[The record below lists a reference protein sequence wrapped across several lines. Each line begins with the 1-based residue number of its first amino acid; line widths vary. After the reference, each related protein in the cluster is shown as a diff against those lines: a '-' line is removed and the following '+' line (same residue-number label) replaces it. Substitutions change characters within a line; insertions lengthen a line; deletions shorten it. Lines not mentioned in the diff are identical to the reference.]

1 MDLIFEKKGHIAYV
15 TLNRPEKHNAIGS
28 EMGRLLLEAWEEY
41 RDDRNLRC
49 AIITGNGK
57 SFCSGAD
64 LGDITPLFTGSK
76 IPKNEFEKKLV
87 EDPSFRGVPFLISG
101 WLHKPVVAAI
111 NGSAIAGGMEFLYG
125 ADIRVASS
133 EAKFGLQEVKWAVF
147 PSGGSTVKLPRQMT
161 YCQAMEL
168 MLTGELISAEKA
180 LAYGFLNKVVAPSK
194 VMEEAE
200 RYAHV
205 ISKNGPLAVAAVKES
220 VMKSWG
226 MPLQEALEIE
236 KSVVEERV
244 HKSKDA
250 REGPRAFKEKREPN
264 YIGE

>member
-1 MDLIFEKKGHIAYV
+1 MDLLFEKKKHIAYL
-15 TLNRPEKHNAIGS
+15 TLNRPEKHNAINI
-28 EMGRLLLEAWEEY
+28 EMGRLLREAWEEY
-41 RDDRNLRC
+41 RDDKNLRC
-49 AIITGNGK
+49 AILTGKGK

-64 LGDITPLFTGSK
+64 LGDITPLFTGAK
-76 IPKNEFEKKLV
+76 KPQNEFEESMV
-87 EDPSFRGVPFLISG
+87 NDPDSRGIPLLMSG

-125 ADIRVASS
+125 TDIRVASS

-147 PSGGSTVKLPRQMT
+147 PSGGSSVKLPRQMT

-168 MLTGELISAEKA
+168 MLTGELISAERA
-180 LAYGFLNKVVAPSK
+180 LELGFVNKVVAPQN
-194 VMEEAE
+194 VMEEAK
-200 RYAHV
+200 RYADI

-226 MPLQEALEIE
+226 KPLQEALQIE
-236 KSVVEERV
+236 KDIVERRV

-250 REGPRAFKEKREPN
+250 REGPRAFKEKRPPI
-264 YIGE
+264 YLGE